1 MERDSKGRFV
11 KGNTDG
17 RKISNDGGLATAMQ
31 EHSVASRRKRKE
43 GRELVRYLLSLD
55 VKDDRIIKAAMEAG
69 LSPDEVSQ
77 EVAMHQR
84 QIEKAIKTGDTK
96 AYRAVMKTAGYDT
109 EGVIPEGVTIVVRSK
124 EEADK
129 LEKLKYLGV

>member
-1 MERDSKGRFV
+1 MGRDSKGRFV

-17 RKISNDGGLATAMQ
+17 RKISNDGGIASAMQ
-31 EHSVASRRKRKE
+31 AHSVAARRKRKE

-84 QIEKAIKTGDTK
+84 QIEKAIKTVDTK

-129 LEKLKYLGV
+129 LEKLKDLGV

>member
-17 RKISNDGGLATAMQ
+17 RKISNDGGLAADMQ
-31 EHSVASRRKRKE
+31 AHSVASRRKRKE

-129 LEKLKYLGV
+129 LEKLKDLGI

>member
-17 RKISNDGGLATAMQ
+17 RKISNDGGLASAMQ
-31 EHSVASRRKRKE
+31 ANSVASRRKRKE

-129 LEKLKYLGV
+129 LEKLKDLGI

>member
-17 RKISNDGGLATAMQ
+17 RKISNDGGLASAMQ
-31 EHSVASRRKRKE
+31 AHSVASRRKRKE

-129 LEKLKYLGV
+129 LEKLKDLGV